1 MGGPEYT
8 EAQGGRGHVGTET
21 GKARATDFCL
31 SWVPGAFPTLF
42 FPSLKTNVLDS
53 GTNTG

>member
-1 MGGPEYT
+1 MGGQEYT